1 VLDGRAASRGLTV
14 DPSDEDVSLVRP
26 FFVARGRAEERYQLD
41 TATQVVVEVP
51 QPPAPHLEWTPEHRE
66 IVNMCREPVSVSEI
80 AAVLEQP
87 LGVVRVLIAD
97 LLDNAL
103 VITYSPTDAP
113 SEDLLKKVLH
123 GLIHN
128 L

>member
-1 VLDGRAASRGLTV
+1 MLDGRAESKALTV
-14 DPSDEDVSLVRP
+14 DPSDEDVSIVRP
-26 FFVARGRAEERYQLD
+26 FFVARGRADERYQLD
-41 TATQVVVEVP
+41 TATQVVVKVP

-66 IVNMCREPVSVSEI
+66 IVNMCGAPVAVSEI

-103 VITYSPTDAP
+103 VTTYSPTAFI
-113 SEDLLKKVLH
+113 SEELLTKVLH

>member
-1 VLDGRAASRGLTV
+1 V

-26 FFVARGRAEERYQLD
+26 FFVARGRADERYQLD
-41 TATQVVVEVP
+41 TATQVLAEVP
-51 QPPAPHLEWTPEHRE
+51 QPRAPRLEWTPEHRK
-66 IVNMCREPVSVSEI
+66 IVNMCREPASVSEI

-103 VITYSPTDAP
+103 VTTYSPTDAP

-123 GLIHN
+123 GLIHK